1 MLQKLKQTEE
11 TEEDSENRLSKISLE
26 SLNKFNSNNMILLE
40 KEKNCLNKVEGQKE
54 VNGKNEDAS
63 LNSSDRHGVDNLE
76 SLSDSLY
83 DSFSSC
89 ASQGSNDV

>member
-1 MLQKLKQTEE
+1 MKQREE
-11 TEEDSENRLSKISLE
+11 TEEDSEKRLSKISQE
-26 SLNKFNSNNMILLE
+26 SLNKFSSSNSSSILLE
-40 KEKNCLNKVEGQKE
+40 KEKNSLNKIEGQE
-54 VNGKNEDAS
+54 EEEEKNEEVS
-63 LNSSDRHGVDNLE
+63 LTSSDRHGIDHLE

>member
-1 MLQKLKQTEE
+1 MKQPEE
-11 TEEDSENRLSKISLE
+11 TKEDSEKRLSKISLE
-26 SLNKFNSNNMILLE
+26 SLNKFNRSSSILLE
-40 KEKNCLNKVEGQKE
+40 KEKNSLNQVEGQKE
-54 VNGKNEDAS
+54 ENGLNEDSS
-63 LNSSDRHGVDNLE
+63 LNSSDRHGIDHLE

>member
-1 MLQKLKQTEE
+1 MQKLKQPEE
-11 TEEDSENRLSKISLE
+11 TKEDSEKRISKISLE
-26 SLNKFNSNNMILLE
+26 SLNKLNHSSSILLE
-40 KEKNCLNKVEGQKE
+40 KEKNSLNKVEGQKE
-54 VNGKNEDAS
+54 ENRLNEEDALS
-63 LNSSDRHGVDNLE
+63 SSDRHGIDHLE

>member
-1 MLQKLKQTEE
+1 MKQPEDTK
-11 TEEDSENRLSKISLE
+11 EDSEKMLSKLSLE
-26 SLNKFNSNNMILLE
+26 SLNKFNSSRNILLE
-40 KEKNCLNKVEGQKE
+40 EKNVLDKVGGQEEENEKTEE
-54 VNGKNEDAS
+54 VS
-63 LNSSDRHGVDNLE
+63 LSSSDRHGVEQLE